1 MADPHDDLRAIADEV
16 RRVTTLPPAPTL
28 RRRSERRRRRT
39 AATGA
44 ALTVLVVA
52 GGTALLQTRDQVE
65 TPDEGVGPVGP
76 APASVA
82 PSRTAST
89 EQEIL
94 AGRRQTRIVVPG
106 MGGAALA
113 VDRDSDRVRA
123 TTEQGIDDRARWV
136 LRPEGGKFRIML
148 ATPGAAGPVCMT
160 VVHDAAPG
168 SVRGRQ
174 CDPAQQTQL
183 FTIEKEAD
191 GTYSLFQGR
200 RYVQTVDGTNAL
212 VPDLPEGLT
221 TTYEFEDRGPA
232 AGEPSG
238 GGITPTR

>member
-1 MADPHDDLRAIADEV
+1 MADPHDDLRAIADGV
-16 RRVTTLPPAPTL
+16 RRVTTLPPAQTL
-28 RRRSERRRRRT
+28 RRRSDRRRRRT
-39 AATGA
+39 AVTGA
-44 ALTVLVVA
+44 ALTVLAVA
-52 GGTALLQTRDQVE
+52 TGVALLQPRDHVE
-65 TPDEGVGPVGP
+65 APDEGAGPVGP

-82 PSRTAST
+82 PSATAST

-94 AGRRQTRIVVPG
+94 AGRRQTLIVVPG

-136 LRPEGGKFRIML
+136 LRPEGDKYRIVL

-168 SVRGRQ
+168 SVRGRA
-174 CDPAQQTQL
+174 CDPAERAQL
-183 FTIEKEAD
+183 FTIEKVAD

-232 AGEPSG
+232 QPPG
-238 GGITPTR
+238 GGIAPTR